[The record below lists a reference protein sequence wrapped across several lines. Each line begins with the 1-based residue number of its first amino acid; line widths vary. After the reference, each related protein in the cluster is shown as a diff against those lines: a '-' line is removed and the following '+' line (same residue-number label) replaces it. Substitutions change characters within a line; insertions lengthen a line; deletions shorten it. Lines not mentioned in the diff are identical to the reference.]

1 MELADKSFFE
11 ALQKSIKTPFSTPR
25 PKIAYAT
32 LNLQSSSPPSPWC
45 SSSTCGVL
53 WSSVSSTSRLA
64 ACHTFSQ
71 LSMACEYRLLTA
83 IRQSPDR
90 DSSLQ
95 QTGLAFLG
103 IGFGQVA
110 AVCCQPFF
118 NRYVPALRR
127 AQCSADGEYSQY
139 RRLVKEYDHKV
150 PPEARL
156 IPGFYG
162 AVFAPLGLLLFG
174 LTSFE
179 NVPWII
185 PILGS
190 SFFGVGMVFAYTS
203 TFTYLVE

>member
-1 MELADKSFFE
+1 MK
-11 ALQKSIKTPFSTPR
+11 K
-25 PKIAYAT
+25 AT
-32 LNLQSSSPPSPWC
+32 WL
-45 SSSTCGVL
+45 
-53 WSSVSSTSRLA
+53 
-64 ACHTFSQ
+64 
-71 LSMACEYRLLTA
+71 
-83 IRQSPDR
+83 RQC
-90 DSSLQ
+90 SSLQ

-103 IGFGQVA
+103 IGFGQVV
-110 AVCCQPFF
+110 AVCCQPLF
-118 NRYVPALRR
+118 NR
-127 AQCSADGEYSQY
+127 QY
-139 RRLVKEYDHKV
+139 RRLVKEHNHNV

-190 SFFGVGMVFAYTS
+190 SFFGLGMVFAYTS